1 VNTVTRLNDIPPAD
15 TTALPAW
22 EYEVRRIFY
31 EAGRAGMRAE
41 LAVAGT

>member
-1 VNTVTRLNDIPPAD
+1 MNTVTRLPDIPPAG

-31 EAGRAGMRAE
+31 EAGRADMRAA
-41 LAVAGT
+41 LARAGT